1 MSLRIYNYILL
12 ESSMRVCIL
21 LISFFLTLPAHIL
34 RAQST
39 LDVDKPLSRYGVYGN
54 FNLNSH
60 SADFRTFPGVPNCCP
75 KFQDG
80 NGNGLSLGLLYDLPF
95 NPQWF
100 LALRAGYENYSAKLT
115 TSEPQELAGGI
126 SGVFEHRV
134 TADLASIGIEP
145 SVGFKPLRNLNINAG
160 IRTGFV
166 IQKNY
171 SQVEIIVQ
179 PSDKGVFS
187 NGKSTRN
194 DTSGVIPN
202 ANSLSIN
209 FLAGIS
215 YELPINGNSTLFLVP
230 EIQYSYGLAPII
242 SGYDWQANSL
252 HLGISLKYSPKPSVE
267 TPVIIPEPPKREEP
281 IIVEKK
287 LPPPVIEKK
296 KPALTVDISAN
307 EINAD
312 GAELPVNHIKIE
324 EFASTALH
332 PLLQY
337 VFFDENSA
345 EIPKK
350 YSRIEPQNTDNF
362 SLRNFINV
370 SSMDLYY
377 EVLNVVGYRMKIAP
391 RTTIT
396 VTGCNSNEGNE
407 LNNTDLSRSRA
418 ENVKNY
424 IVDTWGID
432 KKRIKIVQRNLPV
445 KPSNS
450 SIKEGI
456 EENRRVEI
464 SSGDDEII
472 KPIIIDDT
480 LRRTSIRAIRFRP
493 NVNAEAGLAEW
504 SLTAHQSQGLSTKF
518 EGKSDIQPTIDW
530 SIESEMTK
538 TGVRSDVEY
547 ALTVKDNEGQTV
559 TKRAVIPVEQVTIQK
574 KRDEK
579 LADKVIDRYSLIL
592 FDFDKADF
600 DKRNQSILSF
610 IKKRISSDAQVSI
623 TGFTDQT
630 GDEEH
635 NMKLAQMRAAS
646 TAQVLG
652 LKANVV
658 DTKGEQKFSNNT
670 PEGRFY
676 NRTVEILVETA
687 VK

>member
-1 MSLRIYNYILL
+1 MRI
-12 ESSMRVCIL
+12 CIL
-21 LISFFLTLPAHIL
+21 LFSFFLTLPAHIL
-34 RAQST
+34 VAQST
-39 LDVDKPLSRYGVYGN
+39 LDADKPLARYGVYGN

-60 SADFRTFPGVPNCCP
+60 NADFRTFPGVPNCCP

-80 NGNGLSLGLLYDLPF
+80 SGNGLSFGLLYDLPF
-95 NPQWF
+95 TPQWF
-100 LALRAGYENYSAKLT
+100 LSLRAGYENYSAKLT

-134 TADLASIGIEP
+134 TADLASVGIEP
-145 SVGFKPLRNLNINAG
+145 SIGFKPIRNLNLNAG

-202 ANSLSIN
+202 ANSMSIN

-215 YELPINGNSTLFLVP
+215 YDLPINGNSTLFLVP

-267 TPVIIPEPPKREEP
+267 IPVIIPEPPKKEEP

-287 LPPPVIEKK
+287 LPLPVIEKK
-296 KPALTVDISAN
+296 KPSLTAEISAN

-312 GAELPVNHIKIE
+312 GVELPVNHIKIE

-362 SLRNFINV
+362 SLRSFINV

-377 EVLNVVGYRMKIAP
+377 EVLNVVGYRMKTAP
-391 RTTIT
+391 RSTIT

-418 ENVKNY
+418 ESVKNY

-432 KKRIKIVQRNLPV
+432 KKRIKIAQRNLPV

-493 NVNAEAGLAEW
+493 TVNAEAGLAEW

-518 EGKSDIQPTIDW
+518 DGKSEIQPTIDW

-635 NMKLAQMRAAS
+635 NMKLAQMRAAT

>member
-1 MSLRIYNYILL
+1 
-12 ESSMRVCIL
+12 
-21 LISFFLTLPAHIL
+21 
-34 RAQST
+34 
-39 LDVDKPLSRYGVYGN
+39 
-54 FNLNSH
+54 
-60 SADFRTFPGVPNCCP
+60 
-75 KFQDG
+75 
-80 NGNGLSLGLLYDLPF
+80 
-95 NPQWF
+95 
-100 LALRAGYENYSAKLT
+100 
-115 TSEPQELAGGI
+115 
-126 SGVFEHRV
+126 
-134 TADLASIGIEP
+134 
-145 SVGFKPLRNLNINAG
+145 
-160 IRTGFV
+160 
-166 IQKNY
+166 
-171 SQVEIIVQ
+171 
-179 PSDKGVFS
+179 
-187 NGKSTRN
+187 
-194 DTSGVIPN
+194 
-202 ANSLSIN
+202 
-209 FLAGIS
+209 
-215 YELPINGNSTLFLVP
+215 
-230 EIQYSYGLAPII
+230 
-242 SGYDWQANSL
+242 
-252 HLGISLKYSPKPSVE
+252 
-267 TPVIIPEPPKREEP
+267 
-281 IIVEKK
+281 
-287 LPPPVIEKK
+287 
-296 KPALTVDISAN
+296 
-307 EINAD
+307 
-312 GAELPVNHIKIE
+312 
-324 EFASTALH
+324 
-332 PLLQY
+332 
-337 VFFDENSA
+337 
-345 EIPKK
+345 
-350 YSRIEPQNTDNF
+350 
-362 SLRNFINV
+362 
-370 SSMDLYY
+370 MDLYY
-377 EVLNVVGYRMKIAP
+377 EVLNVVGYRMKTAP
-391 RTTIT
+391 RSTIT

-418 ENVKNY
+418 ESVKNY

-432 KKRIKIVQRNLPV
+432 KKRIKIAQRNLPV

-493 NVNAEAGLAEW
+493 TVNAEAGLAEW

-518 EGKSDIQPTIDW
+518 DGKSEIQPTIDW

-635 NMKLAQMRAAS
+635 NMKLAQMRAAT